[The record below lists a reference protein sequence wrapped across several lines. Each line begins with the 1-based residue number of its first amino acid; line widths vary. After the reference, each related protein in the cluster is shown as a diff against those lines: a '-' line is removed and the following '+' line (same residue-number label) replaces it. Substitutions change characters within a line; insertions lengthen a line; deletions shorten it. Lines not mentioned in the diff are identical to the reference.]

1 MSTPAGGPHDP
12 TYADVP
18 DRPATSEVPASY
30 DGAAS
35 PAITTPDSD
44 EHSAPD
50 PEAVR
55 DTRRPAGKAPEGIAH
70 TRAAATW
77 TGLVVGAI
85 VLVLLLIFI
94 LQNLDAVPVSIF
106 VWTFELPLG
115 VSMLLAAIA
124 GALVMALAGGVRIL
138 QIRRAAKRK

>member
-1 MSTPAGGPHDP
+1 MSTAAGDGNDGKFPEPSTVPSTYDDRGPAP
-12 TYADVP
+12 
-18 DRPATSEVPASY
+18 
-30 DGAAS
+30 
-35 PAITTPDSD
+35 ITTPDSED
-44 EHSAPD
+44 HSAPD
-50 PEAVR
+50 PEDVT
-55 DTRRPAGKAPEGIAH
+55 DVRRPAGTSPEGIAH

-77 TGLVVGAI
+77 TGLVVGAV
-85 VLVLLLIFI
+85 VLVILLIFI
-94 LQNLDAVPVSIF
+94 LQNLDAVPVNIF

>member
-1 MSTPAGGPHDP
+1 MSTPAGDKQDGSF
-12 TYADVP
+12 ADSTGV
-18 DRPATSEVPASY
+18 PATYEDSAP
-30 DGAAS
+30 
-35 PAITTPDSD
+35 PAITTPDSGD
-44 EHSAPD
+44 HSAPD

-55 DTRRPAGKAPEGIAH
+55 DTRPPAGKSPDGIAH

-85 VLVLLLIFI
+85 VLIILLIFI
-94 LQNLDAVPVSIF
+94 LQNLDSVPVSIF

-115 VSMLLAAIA
+115 VGMLLAAIA

>member
-1 MSTPAGGPHDP
+1 MSTPAGGRHDGSP
-12 TYADVP
+12 LEPSSV
-18 DRPATSEVPASY
+18 PATY
-30 DGAAS
+30 DDSAHS
-35 PAITTPDSD
+35 PITTPDSD
-44 EHSAPD
+44 DHSAPD

-55 DTRRPAGKAPEGIAH
+55 DTRRPAGQSPAGIAH
-70 TRAAATW
+70 TKAAATW

-85 VLVLLLIFI
+85 VLVILLVFI

-106 VWTFELPLG
+106 VWTFQLPLG

-138 QIRRAAKRK
+138 QIRRAAKLK

>member
-1 MSTPAGGPHDP
+1 MSTPAGGKHYDSS
-12 TYADVP
+12 P
-18 DRPATSEVPASY
+18 DSTGVPATYEDSAP
-30 DGAAS
+30 S
-35 PAITTPDSD
+35 PITTPDSD
-44 EHSAPD
+44 SHSAPD

-55 DTRRPAGKAPEGIAH
+55 DTRPPVGTSPDGIAH
-70 TRAAATW
+70 TKAAATW

>member
-1 MSTPAGGPHDP
+1 MSTASGDRNDRIHETTP
-12 TYADVP
+12 VP
-18 DRPATSEVPASY
+18 DTFDDRTPAP
-30 DGAAS
+30 
-35 PAITTPDSD
+35 ITNPDSD
-44 EHSAPD
+44 DHSAPD

-55 DTRRPAGKAPEGIAH
+55 DTRRPVGKSPEGIAH
-70 TRAAATW
+70 TKAAATW

-85 VLVLLLIFI
+85 VLVILLIFI
-94 LQNLDAVPVSIF
+94 LQNLGSVPVNIF

>member
-1 MSTPAGGPHDP
+1 MSTPAGDRKDATSLDP
-12 TYADVP
+12 SNV
-18 DRPATSEVPASY
+18 PATY
-30 DGAAS
+30 DDSAPS
-35 PAITTPDSD
+35 PITTPDSD

-55 DTRRPAGKAPEGIAH
+55 DTRRPAGTSPEGIAH
-70 TRAAATW
+70 TKAAATW
-77 TGLVVGAI
+77 TGLVVGAV
-85 VLVLLLIFI
+85 VLVILLVFI

-138 QIRRAAKRK
+138 QIRRAAKKK

>member
-1 MSTPAGGPHDP
+1 MSTPAGDRYDSQALDP
-12 TYADVP
+12 TAV
-18 DRPATSEVPASY
+18 PATY
-30 DGAAS
+30 QDTS
-35 PAITTPDSD
+35 PSPITTPDSD

-55 DTRRPAGKAPEGIAH
+55 DTRPPAGTSPDGIAH
-70 TRAAATW
+70 TKAAATW
-77 TGLVVGAI
+77 TGLVVGAL

-94 LQNLDAVPVSIF
+94 LQNLDAIPVNIF

>member
-1 MSTPAGGPHDP
+1 MSTPAGDRNDGSYSDAVAPYEDSGP
-12 TYADVP
+12 
-18 DRPATSEVPASY
+18 S
-30 DGAAS
+30 
-35 PAITTPDSD
+35 AITTPDSD
-44 EHSAPD
+44 QHSAPD

-55 DTRRPAGKAPEGIAH
+55 DTRPAAGTTPDGIAH
-70 TRAAATW
+70 TKAAATW

-85 VLVLLLIFI
+85 VLVILLIFI
-94 LQNLDAVPVSIF
+94 LQNLDAVPVEIF

>member
-1 MSTPAGGPHDP
+1 MSTPAGDRNDATSLDP
-12 TYADVP
+12 SNV
-18 DRPATSEVPASY
+18 PATY
-30 DGAAS
+30 DDSAPS
-35 PAITTPDSD
+35 PITTPDSD

-55 DTRRPAGKAPEGIAH
+55 DTRRPAGTSPEGIAH
-70 TRAAATW
+70 TKAAATW

-85 VLVLLLIFI
+85 VLVILLVFI

-138 QIRRAAKRK
+138 QIRRAAKKK

>member
-1 MSTPAGGPHDP
+1 MSTPSGDGNDLSSVNPSA
-12 TYADVP
+12 V
-18 DRPATSEVPASY
+18 PATY
-30 DGAAS
+30 DDPS
-35 PAITTPDSD
+35 PSPITTPDSS

-55 DTRRPAGKAPEGIAH
+55 DTRAPAGKAPEGIAH
-70 TRAAATW
+70 TKAAATW
-77 TGLVVGAI
+77 TGLVVGAV
-85 VLVLLLIFI
+85 VLVVLLVFI
-94 LQNLDAVPVSIF
+94 LQNLDAVPVDIF

-115 VSMLLAAIA
+115 VGMLLAAIA